1 MITSRDS
8 QRIERRGDLRL
19 IATADLA
26 AALAARPADLLAARR
41 RRGAEAVRP
50 EADR

>member
-8 QRIERRGDLRL
+8 QRIERRGHLHL
-19 IATADLA
+19 SATAGRA
-26 AALAARPADLLAARR
+26 VALAARLVDLLAAHRP
-41 RRGAEAVRP
+41 RGAEAVRP